1 MKFNNPL
8 FGKTH
13 SANSKELIRQKALNR
28 IFSEDT
34 KLKMSAIHG
43 HPINIYEKSSY
54 GKFNL
59 IGNFVSI
66 RKVGKFLGIS
76 PSTITKYKNLGK
88 IYKNR
93 YKFLSK

>member
-13 SANSKELIRQKALNR
+13 SAYSKELIRQKALKR
-28 IFSEDT
+28 IVSEDT
-34 KLKMSAIHG
+34 KLKMSAIYG
-43 HPINIYEKSSY
+43 YSINIYEKFSS

-66 RKVGKFLGIS
+66 RKVDKFLGIS
-76 PSTITKYKNLGK
+76 PSTITKYKN
-88 IYKNR
+88 
-93 YKFLSK
+93 

>member
-1 MKFNNPL
+1 MSLKKMKFNNPL

-28 IFSEDT
+28 KVSEDT
-34 KLKMSAIHG
+34 KLKMSAIYG
-43 HPINIYEKSSY
+43 YPINIYEKSSS

-66 RKVGKFLGIS
+66 RKAGKFLGIS
-76 PSTITKYKNLGK
+76 PSSPRPPHSGVGG
-88 IYKNR
+88 
-93 YKFLSK
+93 

>member
-1 MKFNNPL
+1 VKSNNPL

-28 IFSEDT
+28 IFSEET

-43 HPINIYEKSSY
+43 HPININEKSSS

-59 IGNFVSI
+59 IGNFVS
-66 RKVGKFLGIS
+66 
-76 PSTITKYKNLGK
+76 TNL
-88 IYKNR
+88 I
-93 YKFLSK
+93 

>member
-1 MKFNNPL
+1 MKSNNPL

-13 SANSKELIRQKALNR
+13 SAKSKELMRQKALNR
-28 IFSEDT
+28 IFSEET

-43 HPINIYEKSSY
+43 HPINIYEKSSS

-59 IGNFVSI
+59 IGKFVSI
-66 RKVGKFLGIS
+66 RKAGKFLGIS
-76 PSTITKYKNLGK
+76 PSTITKYKNVGK

-93 YKFLSK
+93 YKFLSE